1 MSSASTT
8 VVVGV
13 SGGIAAYKSCELIR
27 ALKSEH
33 FEVHVIPTLNALRF
47 VGEATLSA
55 LSGNKVLTD
64 VWQEAHDVHHISL
77 AKSADVIAVYPA
89 TADFLARLVEG
100 RANDLLTATLL
111 SSTAPKI
118 LFPAMH
124 TEMWLNDATQ
134 TNVKILRERGY
145 LVVLP
150 ESGQLTSGD
159 AGIGRLSDPASAA
172 TLIMHAKE
180 SKQPFDL
187 AGVHVLIT
195 AGGTRED
202 IDPVRYIS
210 NKSSGKQGF
219 ALAQAA
225 AARGATVTLIGVN
238 TQLPLPSGVTF
249 ESVTTGSELKDV
261 ISKYQDAADVII
273 MAAAVSDY
281 VPTHPSSQKIKK
293 SQSPELS
300 IQLKQSEDILAHLVT
315 TISPKQVLV
324 GFAAE
329 TGVDAL
335 TRGVEKLIAKGCNVA
350 VANDVSN
357 SGVFNED
364 VNQVM
369 IRTGA
374 GADFVSEKASKIS
387 VAHRVLDS
395 IQLYRKGRK

>member
-64 VWQEAHDVHHISL
+64 VWQEAQDVHHISL

-111 SSTAPKI
+111 SSKAPKI

-172 TLIMHAKE
+172 ALIMHAKE
-180 SKQPFDL
+180 PFDL

-238 TQLPLPSGVTF
+238 TQLSLPSGVTF

-281 VPTHPSSQKIKK
+281 VPTHPSTQKIKK
-293 SQSPELS
+293 SQNPELS

-315 TISPKQVLV
+315 TKSPKQVLV

-335 TRGVEKLIAKGCNVA
+335 TRGVEKIIAKGCNVA

-369 IRTGA
+369 IRTDA
-374 GADFVSEKASKIS
+374 GVDSVSEKASKIS